1 MSAFPKSGHSII
13 TNIGN
18 MTGRFRPL
26 PDIRRVKKTPHT
38 AGIIDECND
47 AHGCAAVGALE
58 WIDLVNLLN
67 QPGPVGLTPSIHC
80 WLVDDDRQSSM
91 TAARCHRDSSSRPS
105 MLGEVSL
112 CIACIDL
119 PDCTTACAET
129 SKDASTT
136 MYPISERRNCLP
148 NSHRPAP
155 NAFQSS
161 VIQAQNLLQP
171 ELPVQGTQQ
180 GISLRGEYL
189 RLAGTGLSGRIRL
202 SA

>member
-1 MSAFPKSGHSII
+1 
-13 TNIGN
+13 
-18 MTGRFRPL
+18 MT
-26 PDIRRVKKTPHT
+26 T
-38 AGIIDECND
+38 
-47 AHGCAAVGALE
+47 
-58 WIDLVNLLN
+58 
-67 QPGPVGLTPSIHC
+67 
-80 WLVDDDRQSSM
+80 
-91 TAARCHRDSSSRPS
+91 ARCRRDSSSRPS
-105 MLGEVSL
+105 MLGEVSV

-148 NSHRPAP
+148 NSYRPAP
-155 NAFQSS
+155 NAFQNS
-161 VIQAQNLLQP
+161 VILAQNPLRP

>member
-1 MSAFPKSGHSII
+1 MSGFTKSGHSDSEFCTIL
-13 TNIGN
+13 NGC
-18 MTGRFRPL
+18 FRPF
-26 PDIRRVKKTPHT
+26 PDIRRIKKNPHK

-47 AHGCAAVGALE
+47 AHGGAEVEALE
-58 WIDLVNLLN
+58 RIDLVNLLN

-105 MLGEVSL
+105 MLGEVSV

-129 SKDASTT
+129 SKDGSTT

-148 NSHRPAP
+148 NSYRPAP

-161 VIQAQNLLQP
+161 VILAQNP
-171 ELPVQGTQQ
+171 AEPVLPAQ
-180 GISLRGEYL
+180 
-189 RLAGTGLSGRIRL
+189 
-202 SA
+202 

>member
-1 MSAFPKSGHSII
+1 MAALGQFRTFVGSRKPRTKRASSMSAMMRKVAPQ
-13 TNIGN
+13 
-18 MTGRFRPL
+18 L
-26 PDIRRVKKTPHT
+26 
-38 AGIIDECND
+38 
-47 AHGCAAVGALE
+47 GALE
-58 WIDLVNLLN
+58 RIDLVNLLN

-80 WLVDDDRQSSM
+80 WLVDDDRQSSI

-105 MLGEVSL
+105 MLGEVSV
-112 CIACIDL
+112 CVGCVDL
-119 PDCTTACAET
+119 PDCTTARAET
-129 SKDASTT
+129 SNDASTT
-136 MYPISERRNCLP
+136 TYPISERRNCLP
-148 NSHRPAP
+148 NSYRPAP

-161 VIQAQNLLQP
+161 LILAQNPLQS